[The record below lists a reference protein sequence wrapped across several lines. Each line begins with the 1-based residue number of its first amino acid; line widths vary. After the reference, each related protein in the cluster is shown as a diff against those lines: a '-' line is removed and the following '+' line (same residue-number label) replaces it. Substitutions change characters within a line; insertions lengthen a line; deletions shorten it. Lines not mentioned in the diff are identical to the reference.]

1 MDISKQLKK
10 VRVGEEVMF
19 GEEVVVGE
27 EVVSNNW
34 AMSVKLTYT
43 HIFLKSNWI

>member
-19 GEEVVVGE
+19 GE
-27 EVVSNNW
+27 VVSNKW